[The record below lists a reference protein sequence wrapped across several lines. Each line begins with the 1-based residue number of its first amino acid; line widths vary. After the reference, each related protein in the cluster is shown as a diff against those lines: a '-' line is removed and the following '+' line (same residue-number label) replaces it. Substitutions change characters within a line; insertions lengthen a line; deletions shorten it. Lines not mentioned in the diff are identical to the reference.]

1 MEGYNLIIRVLCAG
15 SSSRLTMIPSAKVGN
30 DGVIQFGLINNDLV
44 QFIGF
49 TESSEEAI
57 KLTKSQ
63 QPDIVL
69 IDAHIDGV
77 GSIEATKRI
86 TKMTHNTAVIG
97 ISALDDPIYPYYF
110 FNAGAKGFI
119 HANDQINDFLEAIQ
133 TVKQGR
139 IYQSALTNAQIRPP
153 ISSKRQPFILLTERE
168 LQVAILTAEGD
179 HPSLIAKK
187 LNISMKSIQTYKVR
201 ILKKLNL
208 SNDVELSHFAIKYK
222 LINIRDVN

>member
-1 MEGYNLIIRVLCAG
+1 MIIRVLCAG

-208 SNDVELSHFAIKYK
+208 SNDVELSHFAIKYN
-222 LINIRDVN
+222 LINIRDAN

>member
-1 MEGYNLIIRVLCAG
+1 MIIRVLCAG

-168 LQVAILTAEGD
+168 LQVAILTAQGD
-179 HPSLIAKK
+179 YSSLIAKK

-208 SNDVELSHFAIKYK
+208 SNDVELSHFAIKYN
-222 LINIRDVN
+222 LIHIRNTD

>member
-1 MEGYNLIIRVLCAG
+1 MRGYPEL
-15 SSSRLTMIPSAKVGN
+15 
-30 DGVIQFGLINNDLV
+30 DLV
-44 QFIGF
+44 QHWFCVTLDQRGKVRRRPCVVETLNVGSI
-49 TESSEEAI
+49 TRE
-57 KLTKSQ
+57 
-63 QPDIVL
+63 
-69 IDAHIDGV
+69 DGV

-86 TKMTHNTAVIG
+86 TKMTHNSAVIG

-168 LQVAILTAEGD
+168 LQVAILTAQGD
-179 HPSLIAKK
+179 HSSLIAKK
-187 LNISMKSIQTYKVR
+187 LNISMKSSQTYKVR

-208 SNDVELSHFAIKYK
+208 SNDVELSHFAIKYN
-222 LINIRDVN
+222 LIHIRNTD